1 MSLIMTM
8 PSCYR
13 VIISRDKQKKK
24 KKKISHSTDA
34 LTHIGLV
41 PKFTVKNIFQWIF
54 CISYIPSPRILLYH
68 LLLSFK
74 LLLTKFMQTLPEK
87 LTLTFIVLIL
97 TTNDKNQTPNYSFI
111 TQKFLR
117 VARFKFTSSS
127 LISYIVK

>member
-1 MSLIMTM
+1 MSLIVTV

-13 VIISRDKQKKK
+13 VIISRDKQNKKK
-24 KKKISHSTDA
+24 TSHSTDA
-34 LTHIGLV
+34 LTHTGLV

-54 CISYIPSPRILLYH
+54 CISYIPSHRILLYH

-87 LTLTFIVLIL
+87 FTVTFIVLIL

-117 VARFKFTSSS
+117 VTRLKFTSFS